1 MSRFRKLC
9 VIVACLLALVAAGFL
24 YSARHNDAGTPV
36 ATCPGTCWGAKFGQL
51 PVNPD
56 SSASWRH

>member
-36 ATCPGTCWGAKFGQL
+36 ACLGSCWGAKFGQL
-51 PVNPD
+51 PVNPE
-56 SSASWRH
+56 SGASRRH